1 MTAQKN
7 EERSI
12 FDLKKETNKRIN
24 KYIIDKALHAEAV
37 RKSIAETLK
46 IAEEV
51 EIDGRKTTKIDA
63 VEPIMKTMVVSASSE
78 LGGKLTD
85 KEMKQLENIAL
96 RVIGE
101 FLGEE

>member
-1 MTAQKN
+1 MN
-7 EERSI
+7 DE
-12 FDLKKETNKRIN
+12 KETNKRIN
-24 KYIIDKALHAEAV
+24 KYIIDKALRAEAV

-63 VEPIMKTMVVSASSE
+63 VEPIMKAMVVSASSE